1 MRKGF
6 MRIALL
12 AFLLLSAGGWTQN
25 QLELNAPGGGDM
37 DLSRNVMKYYASGTR
52 PVEARW
58 DDNQLEAGYLE
69 YNRAQSIIKGRKGVK
84 LTRLKPAPHILKC
97 TEIRL
102 DLAKEYYTASRDV
115 SFDYDKDT
123 RLSGEQLEWDS
134 PGERILVSGKPEIFY
149 KDWKISGTTI
159 EGLTQRGLFTI
170 TGPVSAANPEITV
183 KAGKLT
189 FDREAESYILEDN
202 PVLTKGQNE
211 MTATKLVY
219 NLKTKNVMAEG
230 AVKSK
235 LIKEKE

>member
-1 MRKGF
+1 MHNGLL
-6 MRIALL
+6 RIALMV
-12 AFLLLSAGGWTQN
+12 FLLLSGSGWTQN

-37 DLSRNVMKYYASGTR
+37 DLGRNVMKYYASGAK

-58 DDNQLEAGYLE
+58 DDNELEAGYLE
-69 YNRAQSIIKGRKGVK
+69 YNRAQSIIKGRNGVK
-84 LTRLKPAPHILKC
+84 LTRIKPALRILKC
-97 TEIRL
+97 NEIRL

-134 PGERILVSGKPEIFY
+134 PGERILISGKPEIFY
-149 KDWKISGTTI
+149 KNWKISGTMI
-159 EGLTQRGLFTI
+159 EGLTKRGLFTI
-170 TGPVSAANPEITV
+170 TGPVSAANPELTV

-189 FDREAESYILEDN
+189 FDREAERYILEDN

-219 NLKTKNVMAEG
+219 NLKTKNVTAEG
-230 AVKSK
+230 AVRSK